1 MLHII
6 GRRTAS
12 FQRRLFGTAAGAPK
26 RTLIQRMIYQWQH
39 LGHTAAAAT
48 ERTFIQRMI
57 YRWHHL
63 GEGYLPHG
71 DLVYQGTKEGR
82 MRWGHILTLVHAGGW
97 TAGTVLQYLYPA
109 DGFSVREMVCF
120 TGVAWLAFFVFNIHL
135 RRTIL
140 QLWVQEKRWIHVIT
154 SNWFGTERGFKI
166 PMGYCRMEKGRFATH
181 KHQRYNYWLCEIHQK
196 GRYFC
201 IYKEKRGGKYVDPA
215 LFNHIFGHPC
225 AEILHDSPFAHY
237 EGEIE
242 VIPKLENRE
251 QLTLQESVSTKPVDQ
266 SALVYKEEE
275 LPAEVVVKPD
285 RETTKKTS
293 TKPSHWKKK
302 STASD
307 KKPSWLGDP
316 DNEKR
321 VKNKSR
327 WTGEG
332 SFRAGKPS
340 QVKSR
345 DGTAKAP

>member
-1 MLHII
+1 MFRVFGVGKQAFHL
-6 GRRTAS
+6 
-12 FQRRLFGTAAGAPK
+12 QRRFCASAG
-26 RTLIQRMIYQWQH
+26 
-39 LGHTAAAAT
+39 AAT

-57 YRWHHL
+57 YKWQHL

-71 DLVYQGTKEGR
+71 DLVYQGKKEGR
-82 MRWGHILTLVHAGGW
+82 MRWGHVLTLVHAGGW
-97 TAGTVLQYLYPA
+97 TVGTVLQYLYPA

-181 KHQRYNYWLCEIHQK
+181 KHQRYNYWLCEIHQQ

-201 IYKEKRGGKYVDPA
+201 IYKEKRGGKYVDPV

-225 AEILHDSPFAHY
+225 AEIPDDYSFAHY
-237 EGEIE
+237 DDE
-242 VIPKLENRE
+242 VEVVPKLEDKDELKLLEN
-251 QLTLQESVSTKPVDQ
+251 TSVSQD
-266 SALVYKEEE
+266 ALMYKEEE
-275 LPAEVVVKPD
+275 VPMEVLANHVK
-285 RETTKKTS
+285 ETRKKKS
-293 TKPSHWKKK
+293 QPSHWKKK
-302 STASD
+302 STVSQ
-307 KKPSWLGDP
+307 KKPEWMGDP
-316 DNEKR
+316 ENEKR

-332 SFRAGKPS
+332 SWRSGKPS
-340 QVKSR
+340 QEKGLKDS
-345 DGTAKAP
+345 TE